1 MRSTADGGSSYRVS
15 GRYSWY
21 VFSLLFLL
29 YMFDWIDRLVV
40 VSLFPF
46 LKRDWGISDTE
57 CGMLVSAVYWSI
69 LLFSFPASLLVDRW
83 SRRKAIGLMALLWS
97 LATAACAF
105 TRSFGQLFA
114 ARTAIGIGEAGYAP
128 GGTAM
133 ISALFPRKR
142 RAAVMGL
149 WNASIPLG
157 SALGI
162 VIGGVVAEYLG
173 WRHAFGL
180 VAFPGMIVALLFFR
194 VRDYRTVS
202 LRTETPGAEAAPVKP
217 EPGAAREAVAAG
229 EGSKA
234 EPGFRGTARR
244 LLGTPSLL
252 LTYLGFSGN
261 MFLTSALMTWLPTA
275 YHRHDGLP
283 MSQASLKGGAV
294 MAMAIVGAPLGGWLA
309 DRWYSRRAD
318 ARLLFA
324 ALSSLAAGLVLLV
337 ALGALDGPAQYGLLL
352 AGGAL
357 ASAFVPGAA
366 AATQDV
372 VHPGLR
378 ATAYSLCVIVMHVL
392 GSALGPVFVGA
403 ASDRYSLQTGLT
415 LVPFS
420 ALLAAVCFFA
430 ASRFYARDLA
440 RVEQVELVSEE
451 AQAGQG

>member
-1 MRSTADGGSSYRVS
+1 MESTAEGERGYRVS

-46 LKRDWGISDTE
+46 LKREWGISDTE

-69 LLFSFPASLLVDRW
+69 LLFSLPASLLVDRW
-83 SRRKAIGLMALLWS
+83 SRRKTIGLMALLWS
-97 LATAACAF
+97 LATAACAI

-133 ISALFPRKR
+133 ISALFPQQR

-162 VIGGVVAEYLG
+162 VIGGVVADQFG

-202 LRTETPGAEAAPVKP
+202 LETEALTTTPETAPDEPAPKP
-217 EPGAAREAVAAG
+217 DILT
-229 EGSKA
+229 
-234 EPGFRGTARR
+234 TARR

-275 YHRHDGLP
+275 YHRQDGLS

-309 DRWYSRRAD
+309 DRWYARRAD

-324 ALSSLAAGLVLLV
+324 AISSLGTGVVLLV
-337 ALGALDGPAQYGLLL
+337 ALGLLDGPARYGLLL
-352 AGGAL
+352 VGGAL

-403 ASDRYSLQTGLT
+403 VSDRYSLQTGLA
-415 LVPFS
+415 LVPLS
-420 ALLAAVCFFA
+420 ALLAAACFFA
-430 ASRFYARDLA
+430 ASRTYARDLA
-440 RVEQVELVSEE
+440 RVEQVTLTREG
-451 AQAGQG
+451 A